1 MCCHLPPQS
10 SCLTQNQVVSW
21 HFPGQV
27 IGQVDG
33 VHVDVLV
40 AVLAHRL
47 YHLPSDLIA
56 WLLTTHSRRARD
68 TREHQ
73 RPSSPFGAL

>member
-1 MCCHLPPQS
+1 MV
-10 SCLTQNQVVSW
+10 TA

-33 VHVDVLV
+33 VHVDILMPI
-40 AVLAHRL
+40 LAHRF

-56 WLLTTHSRRARD
+56 RFLRTNSIAFEERKIEKWKLKNV
-68 TREHQ
+68 
-73 RPSSPFGAL
+73 